1 MRITITIILY
11 FIFFNFWGQNKKPIT
26 HESYNEWKYLSDKSI
41 SSQGNII
48 TSKLVSYRGN
58 DSLLIH
64 KKANINIPI
73 RIGRATNAQI
83 DFNEK
88 FVVFNLV
95 NDYDSIRKLKIDK
108 VNKKKWTKDS
118 LGIYALEKDTLYKI
132 PQVAKYQIGKEGGG
146 WILVMRDESY
156 KIKKKEELVKKNCFL
171 FKKKSEPTKLTDK
184 SIGSVLTVFYT
195 DSWTKNDIEN
205 VSDYSISNFGNKYAY
220 VQTNT
225 FKDTLDSAQ
234 LFVYEA
240 SNLQNIFSIEG
251 EITQPTFS
259 KSGDQIAFKTSS
271 DTGEYKKYQLY
282 LYDFNKKEL
291 HLVLDTIGGILKD
304 YQSVD
309 SDSKISFSDNGQR
322 MFYNI
327 GIKPIQPPKDTLTD
341 DEKYQLDIWSWT
353 DGRIQPQQLLGAK
366 KDAKGLIEVVFDIE
380 TQKNIP
386 LCDTNLQSLSFS
398 NQKNEDFVLMRDQ
411 LPYLKEMTWDFW
423 YFDIYSV
430 NIKTGEKQKILEKL
444 HGWSAYLSPNGKHLV
459 YFESLDSSWYHKNS
473 ETNIAKNITQNIDEK
488 FYKMHHDVAQKI
500 GPEGRAYWVE
510 GEDVIAI
517 ESQHDI
523 WFFPL
528 VENGIPYRYTK
539 GKEANITYSLLKIE
553 EEMDF
558 LSFQNG
564 IYMKGIDNKTM
575 SENITLVKENI
586 KEGTF
591 KKNLEISYIEI
602 IEKKK
607 LIEKD
612 AKFLQVSKAKKSDDV
627 IFQYMTFDKSPEL
640 YLTNALFENE
650 IQLTNSNPQ
659 QSQYNWCTVEI
670 INWVDYNGDSISGL
684 LYKPEDFD
692 ASKKYP
698 MIAYFYERYTDRLH
712 TYYRPKPTA
721 SIIYAPEY
729 ASNGYVVFI
738 PDIKYKIG
746 KPAQGAYDAIMSGTD
761 YLVRNFNFIDSTR
774 MGLQGQ
780 SWGGYQ
786 TAQLITMTTRYK
798 CAMAG
803 APVSNMFSAY
813 GGIRWGSGLARTF
826 QYETGQSRIGKT
838 IWEAPELYIENS
850 PLFHLPKVQTPLL
863 IMHNDADG
871 AVPWYQGIELYNGL
885 RRLQKPTWMFNYN
898 GDDHNLMKDANR
910 LDLSIR
916 MKQFFDYYLQ
926 DKPIPEWMEQGI
938 PATEKGKKDGY

>member
-1 MRITITIILY
+1 MRITLTIIFYL
-11 FIFFNFWGQNKKPIT
+11 IFLNFWGQNKKPIT
-26 HESYNEWKYLSDKSI
+26 HESYKEWKYLSDKSI
-41 SSQGNII
+41 SSQGNFI

-58 DSLLIH
+58 DTLLIH
-64 KKANINIPI
+64 KKANINEPI
-73 RIGRATNAQI
+73 IIGRVKNPQI
-83 DFNEK
+83 DYNEK
-88 FVVFNLV
+88 FVAFSII

-108 VNKKKWTKDS
+108 VNKKKWTKDT
-118 LGIYALEKDTLYKI
+118 LGIYALERDTLYKI
-132 PQVAKYQIGKEGGG
+132 PQVAKYQIAKEGGS
-146 WILVMRDESY
+146 WILVMRDESF
-156 KIKKKEELVKKNCFL
+156 KIKKEEEKEKKKCIL
-171 FKKKSEPTKLTDK
+171 RKKKSEPTKLKDK
-184 SIGSVLTVFYT
+184 SNGSVLTIFDVNYWN
-195 DSWTKNDIEN
+195 SNDIEN
-205 VSDYSISNFGNKYAY
+205 VSDISISNFGNKYAY

-234 LFVYEA
+234 LFVYGA
-240 SNLQNIFSIEG
+240 SKLQHIFSVHG

-259 KSGDQIAFKTSS
+259 KSGDQIAFKTSI

-282 LYDFNKKEL
+282 LYDFNKKEIQ
-291 HLVLDTIGGILKD
+291 LVLDTIGGILKD
-304 YQSVD
+304 YQSLD
-309 SDSKISFSDNGQR
+309 SESKISFSDNGQR
-322 MFYNI
+322 MFYDI
-327 GIKPIQPPKDTLTD
+327 GIKPIKPPKDTLTD
-341 DEKYQLDIWSWT
+341 DEKYKLDIWSWT

-366 KDAKGLIEVVFDIE
+366 KDAKGLIDVVFDI
-380 TQKNIP
+380 QSRKNIP
-386 LCDTNLQSLSFS
+386 LVDTNLHSLSFS

-411 LPYLKEMTWDFW
+411 LPYLKEMTWDYW

-430 NIKTGEKQKILEKL
+430 NIKTGEKQKILDKL
-444 HGWSAYLSPNGKHLV
+444 HGSSAYLSSNGKHLV
-459 YFESLDSSWYHKNS
+459 YFESQDSSWYHKNL
-473 ETNIAKNITQNIDEK
+473 ETNIAKNLTQNIDEH

-500 GPEGRAYWVE
+500 GPEGSVYWLE
-510 GEDVIAI
+510 GEEEVAI

-528 VENGIPYRYTK
+528 NENGTSYRITQ
-539 GKEANITYSLLKIE
+539 GKENNVTFTILRLE
-553 EEMDF
+553 EDVDF
-558 LSFQNG
+558 LSLEKG

-575 SENITLVKENI
+575 SENISLVKG
-586 KEGTF
+586 KESQ
-591 KKNLEISYIEI
+591 NLIQ
-602 IEKKK
+602 
-607 LIEKD
+607 KD
-612 AKFLQVSKAKKSDDV
+612 AKFLGVIKAKNSDDI
-627 IFQYMTFDKSPEL
+627 IFQYMTVAKSPEL
-640 YLTNALFENE
+640 YLSNVLFENE

-698 MIAYFYERYTDRLH
+698 MVVYFYERYTDRLH

-729 ASNGYVVFI
+729 ASNGYVVLI

-761 YLVRNFNFIDSTR
+761 YLVRNFNFIDSTK

-838 IWEAPELYIENS
+838 IWKAPELYIENS

-885 RRLQKPTWMFNYN
+885 RRLQKPTWLFNYN

-926 DKPIPEWMEQGI
+926 DKPIPEWMENGI